1 MSIEGVK
8 RYLLTYFIILGCKL
22 IFYIDFNA
30 GIGLVRMMGM
40 TNYLA
45 LVGGGRSPKF
55 AMNKVR
61 HISPTIT
68 LFLLGANFSH

>member
-1 MSIEGVK
+1 
-8 RYLLTYFIILGCKL
+8 
-22 IFYIDFNA
+22 
-30 GIGLVRMMGM
+30 MMGM

-61 HISPTIT
+61 RISPNYYIISARRL
-68 LFLLGANFSH
+68 LFPLGDNMG